1 MKIHQLLSSALEIA
15 LTNEEHEFVE
25 QHDHTVKISNL
36 NDHDQRTAQNL
47 VRKNVY
53 KISNDNN
60 TLIKNSYAS
69 DN

>member
-1 MKIHQLLSSALEIA
+1 MKIHQLLSSDLGISV
-15 LTNEEHEFVE
+15 TNEEHEFVE
-25 QHDHTVKISNL
+25 QHDQRVKISNL
-36 NDHDQRTAQNL
+36 DDHDQRTAHNL
-47 VRKNVY
+47 VRKGVY